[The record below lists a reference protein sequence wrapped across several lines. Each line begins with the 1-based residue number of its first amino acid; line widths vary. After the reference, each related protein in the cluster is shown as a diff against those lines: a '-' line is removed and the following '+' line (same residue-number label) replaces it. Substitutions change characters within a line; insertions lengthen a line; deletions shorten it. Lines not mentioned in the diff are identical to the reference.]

1 MSEKERD
8 EGVIMA
14 LLQRLESQR
23 LPRAMD
29 LKEKVDAGETLS
41 DYDIQFLEEVLSDAS
56 NMKPLLDRNPEY
68 AELVAR
74 MLQLYREIT
83 EKSLENEKSAR

>member
-8 EGVIMA
+8 DGVIMA

-23 LPRAMD
+23 LPRALD
-29 LKEKVDAGETLS
+29 LKEKVDGGETLS
-41 DYDIQFLEEVLSDAS
+41 DYDIQFLEEVLSDTS

>member
-23 LPRAMD
+23 LPRALD

-41 DYDIQFLEEVLSDAS
+41 DYDIQFLEEVLSDTS

-83 EKSLENEKSAR
+83 ERSLENEKSTR

>member
-23 LPRAMD
+23 LPRALD

-41 DYDIQFLEEVLSDAS
+41 DYDIQFLEEVLSDTS

-68 AELVAR
+68 AELAAR

-83 EKSLENEKSAR
+83 EKSLENEKNAR

>member
-23 LPRAMD
+23 LPRALD

-68 AELVAR
+68 AELAAR

>member
-8 EGVIMA
+8 DGVIMA

-23 LPRAMD
+23 LPRALD

-68 AELVAR
+68 AELAAR

>member
-23 LPRAMD
+23 LPRALD

-41 DYDIQFLEEVLSDAS
+41 DYDIQFLAEVLSDAS
-56 NMKPLLDRNPEY
+56 SMKPLLDRNPEY
-68 AELVAR
+68 AELAAR

>member
-1 MSEKERD
+1 MNEKERD

-41 DYDIQFLEEVLSDAS
+41 DYDIQFLEEVLSDTS
-56 NMKPLLDRNPEY
+56 HMKPLLDRNPEY
-68 AELVAR
+68 AELAAR

-83 EKSLENEKSAR
+83 EKSLENEKKAR

>member
-23 LPRAMD
+23 LPRALD

-41 DYDIQFLEEVLSDAS
+41 DYDIQFLEEVLSDTS